1 MGSTLVYHEPSVLIP
16 VSLLVGMAGMAG
28 IDIAGIDQA
37 FNFVELPLPSF
48 FAICATF
55 GTTMYDLLSLRV
67 KLDAAEASNMASF
80 AVIWYWLAKARTCS
94 MQRRSIV
101 MKRAVIAAHRL

>member
-1 MGSTLVYHEPSVLIP
+1 MVYHEPSVLIP

-37 FNFVELPLPSF
+37 FNFVELPPPSF
-48 FAICATF
+48 FAIF